1 MVLFMKK
8 FAALLLTLTL
18 ICGAAFAETVFVTI
32 TNGQGEICLAWED
45 VEVTDVD
52 GDGVLTIYDALYCA
66 HEASFDGGAE
76 AGFAA
81 EDQGYGPSL
90 TKLWGEENGG
100 SYGYC
105 LDNVPA
111 TSLADPIDADES
123 FTGIAHH
130 IHAYAYQDLETWSD
144 QFSYFEEGSGDP
156 ARGLMSLTLNA
167 LVYDED
173 WNAVAAP
180 VAGAAILINGEDSG
194 LVTDEN
200 GTVTIDYSDE
210 DPSPMVANGENIIT
224 AVYDGATLVPPV
236 WKVISSR

>member
-1 MVLFMKK
+1 MKK
-8 FAALLLTLTL
+8 IAALLLTLAL
-18 ICGAAFAETVFVTI
+18 LCGGALAETVFVTI

-45 VEVTDVD
+45 VEVSDVD

-66 HEASFDGGAE
+66 HEANFEGGAE

-90 TKLWGEENGG
+90 TKLWGEDNGG

-111 TSLADPIDADES
+111 TSLADPIDGDES

-144 QFSYFEEGSGDP
+144 QFSYFVWTPIDA
-156 ARGLMSLTLNA
+156 ARGQFSLTLYV
-167 LVYDED
+167 LGYDAD
-173 WNAVAAP
+173 WNTVVNP
-180 VAGAAILINGEDSG
+180 VAGASIIINGEDSG
-194 LVTDEN
+194 LVTDES
-200 GTVTIDYSDE
+200 GTVIIDNSD
-210 DPSPMVANGENIIT
+210 PAATPMVENGENIFT
-224 AVYDGATLVPPV
+224 AAYDGAVLVPPV
-236 WKVISSR
+236 FKITSSR